1 MFVKIMNGCAIG
13 FGLGLLGVVVVAGV
27 LTVDAGVASLRSAEL
42 DALHLEHYRARWS
55 RLHDSH
61 QALTAK
67 FVADTDARWAR
78 ACADAETIRVLRA
91 DLVSRTQESYEINR
105 ELAEAR
111 DAYQLEHELAG
122 RLVESRDSLKD
133 RLDAVRAALSE

>member
-13 FGLGLLGVVVVAGV
+13 FGLGILGVVVVAGV
-27 LTVDAGVASLRSAEL
+27 LAFDAGLASLRSAEL
-42 DALHLEHYRARWS
+42 DTLHLEHYRARWS
-55 RLHDSH
+55 RLHDAH
-61 QALTAK
+61 QTLTAK

-111 DAYQLEHELAG
+111 DAYQLEHELVG
-122 RLVESRDSLKD
+122 RLVESRDSLKGK
-133 RLDAVRAALSE
+133 LDAVSAALSE